1 MEIIC
6 VILMAVKK
14 DLLKMLACP
23 KCKGDVSEKGMFIL
37 CLGCKLAY
45 PVLDSDVPDMLVDDA
60 WAVSKAEKAGF
71 KHELSL

>member
-1 MEIIC
+1 VEIID
-6 VILMAVKK
+6 VIVMAVKK

-37 CLGCKLAY
+37 CLSCKLAY

-60 WAVSKAEKAGF
+60 WAVSKAETAGF